1 MHEPEQSFIQRLLCA
16 GSLSEE
22 WMSFET
28 FLATWAEDRDRA
40 RQIER
45 VDNNSGYSKANY
57 RWATRDEQPPNKRN
71 AFLFAGDDHVMPL
84 SRAVQHFGISSAL
97 AVKRHRELGWS
108 ASRALTMPP
117 RNGIAA

>member
-1 MHEPEQSFIQRLLCA
+1 MLWKWGDSFHTKITELA

-57 RWATRDEQPPNKRN
+57 RWATRDEQSAKQKEYV
-71 AFLFAGDDHVMPL
+71 LVCWDDHVMPF
-84 SRAVQHFGISSAL
+84 SRAAQHFGISF
-97 AVKRHRELGWS
+97 R
-108 ASRALTMPP
+108 
-117 RNGIAA
+117 

>member
-1 MHEPEQSFIQRLLCA
+1 
-16 GSLSEE
+16 
-22 WMSFET
+22 MSFET

-71 AFLFAGDDHVMPL
+71 TFLFAGDDHVIPL